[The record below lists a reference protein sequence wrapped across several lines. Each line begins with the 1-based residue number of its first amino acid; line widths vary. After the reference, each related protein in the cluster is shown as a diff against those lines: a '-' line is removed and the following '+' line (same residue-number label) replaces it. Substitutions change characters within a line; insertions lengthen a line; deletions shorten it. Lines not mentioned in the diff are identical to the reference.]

1 MKTKNDN
8 KRLVLIGIRRKGEKG
23 FQKRI
28 ASEETINQS
37 ISDEL
42 GRDLPFT
49 PSSNSSQ
56 ILNLLSD

>member
-1 MKTKNDN
+1 MKNQNDN

-28 ASEETINQS
+28 DSEITSNQS
-37 ISDEL
+37 TSDEI
-42 GRDLPFT
+42 GQEIPFT
-49 PSSNSSQ
+49 PASNSNQ